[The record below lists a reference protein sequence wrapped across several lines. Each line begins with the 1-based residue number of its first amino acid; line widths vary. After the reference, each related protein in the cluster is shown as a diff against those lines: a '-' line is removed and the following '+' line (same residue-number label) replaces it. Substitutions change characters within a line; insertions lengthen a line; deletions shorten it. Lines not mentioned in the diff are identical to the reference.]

1 MTHREQHTAAER
13 PGGQPVEPDPRAMDR
28 DALRAYLRTTHT
40 VSLWPFAGRA
50 LGNLSRPA
58 TYRAAANGGIRT
70 LSLGCRTG
78 RAQRVD
84 RHGAAARGRAGGVMS
99 TMSVCGIDYEVSP
112 MCTVEGNVD
121 YFLEHGEP
129 TVDEFRAACVHVG
142 RVYAPHLLYCLWCE
156 NLITVN
162 VLTASIG
169 GIWSAAEFP
178 DCAARS
184 SHVARAIRCG
194 RLHRRRPSGRTA
206 NEAPLR
212 SEVQSFHQR
221 TVAATGRGTDD
232 MKWPVASQQECL
244 AVSPPSLE
252 ARVAPWR
259 LLARNVNSRPGESE
273 YVIDDRPRISHADR
287 DQDAQ

>member
-1 MTHREQHTAAER
+1 
-13 PGGQPVEPDPRAMDR
+13 
-28 DALRAYLRTTHT
+28 
-40 VSLWPFAGRA
+40 
-50 LGNLSRPA
+50 
-58 TYRAAANGGIRT
+58 
-70 LSLGCRTG
+70 
-78 RAQRVD
+78 
-84 RHGAAARGRAGGVMS
+84 MS

-178 DCAARS
+178 DCALDRATWRALFDAAGYTVDGRAAEQPTKPLLLFRGS
-184 SHVARAIRCG
+184 VVSPAYRRRDWSWTDDIEVARRFAAGMLG
-194 RLHRRRPSGRTA
+194 REPG
-206 NEAPLR
+206 
-212 SEVQSFHQR
+212 VVWQ
-221 TVAATGRGTDD
+221 
-232 MKWPVASQQECL
+232 
-244 AVSPPSLE
+244 

-273 YVIDDRPRISHADR
+273 YVIDTHRLRISHADR